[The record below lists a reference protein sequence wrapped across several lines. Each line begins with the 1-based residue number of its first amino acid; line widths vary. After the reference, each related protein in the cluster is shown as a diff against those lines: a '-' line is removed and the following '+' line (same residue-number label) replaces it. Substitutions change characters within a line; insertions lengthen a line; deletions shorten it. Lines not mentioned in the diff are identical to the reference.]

1 MAGLTSQRSDR
12 EPPAREEPA
21 APKQPVVT
29 EPPPSPTPAE
39 SDTRY
44 RVRAKQSGGPRS
56 RSLIV
61 RAISREHA
69 EARALEE
76 LGADWEVLDV
86 ECV

>member
-1 MAGLTSQRSDR
+1 M
-12 EPPAREEPA
+12 
-21 APKQPVVT
+21 T
-29 EPPPSPTPAE
+29 EPPPSPKPAE

-61 RAISREHA
+61 RATSREHA
-69 EARALEE
+69 EAQALEE
-76 LGADWEVLDV
+76 LGADWKVVDV